1 MSCPFKNLYA
11 AQTSSDTNIGTC
23 NKLITFMQGSEDAG
37 FLLDKEGAVIYSN
50 KAAKLLF
57 LSNVDR
63 RSFCSLFSFTN
74 QANTDCW
81 DELASTMH
89 TNVPDHHEVIVEEED
104 GTKLG
109 FRVNFVKL
117 SSGMVGHV
125 EGNEDAFACAYV
137 IPAPVHDKEDSF
149 SNTNADMYKHSVVPD
164 ARLQSHMR
172 EVVEASLDPMFS
184 VFESGIVWM
193 ANDAA
198 VKLFGY
204 SNSEL
209 NERNISEICFAARSE
224 QKAIHG
230 SQYLSVKNHR
240 ATAVNRFGMDIPV
253 ELSIRLMTSF
263 DGTGEKVYFIYMKD
277 LSILEE
283 YKAQIQHKDTL
294 CQAMINASFDP
305 MFGIDQRG
313 KIIVTNDA
321 ATNMFG
327 YTKEEFID
335 HNISMICP
343 PRDAK
348 DHDKHLARYIRTG
361 ERRVIG
367 RKRNLVAR
375 RKDGS
380 EFHIELGVSEVMLSP
395 GEKMFC
401 GFVRDIT
408 QQKLDK
414 QMLRRSEAI
423 MSEKFFQQSPEESK
437 DVVKK
442 YPARYT
448 VN

>member
-1 MSCPFKNLYA
+1 M
-11 AQTSSDTNIGTC
+11 
-23 NKLITFMQGSEDAG
+23 
-37 FLLDKEGAVIYSN
+37 
-50 KAAKLLF
+50 
-57 LSNVDR
+57 
-63 RSFCSLFSFTN
+63 
-74 QANTDCW
+74 
-81 DELASTMH
+81 
-89 TNVPDHHEVIVEEED
+89 
-104 GTKLG
+104 
-109 FRVNFVKL
+109 
-117 SSGMVGHV
+117 
-125 EGNEDAFACAYV
+125 
-137 IPAPVHDKEDSF
+137 
-149 SNTNADMYKHSVVPD
+149 
-164 ARLQSHMR
+164 
-172 EVVEASLDPMFS
+172 
-184 VFESGIVWM
+184 
-193 ANDAA
+193 
-198 VKLFGY
+198 
-204 SNSEL
+204 
-209 NERNISEICFAARSE
+209 
-224 QKAIHG
+224 
-230 SQYLSVKNHR
+230 
-240 ATAVNRFGMDIPV
+240 
-253 ELSIRLMTSF
+253 
-263 DGTGEKVYFIYMKD
+263 YFIYMKD

-335 HNISMICP
+335 HIISMICP